1 MITDICDKFWEEFF
15 NDVKNNNVPTD
26 TYKEF
31 KEITT
36 KYFCERLGKG
46 IPVTEVSVWI
56 AVPIDEFK
64 ETLEKTNLP
73 SLKYWKLYEGGKTP
87 KWLYEEGYIIE
98 RWNYSLGG
106 IAMCFNTS
114 YTDFIETLNRIHLD
128 CKEHYFMGFAESSNP
143 IGQVYEYFFEC
154 NPNLF
159 DEMFRTL
166 QPTKLKEKE

>member
-1 MITDICDKFWEEFF
+1 MITDICNKFWEEFF

-31 KEITT
+31 KGIATD
-36 KYFCERLGKG
+36 YLCEKLRDGY
-46 IPVTEVSVWI
+46 PVTNVSVWI

-64 ETLEKTNLP
+64 KKVKKTKLP
-73 SLKYWKLYEGGKTP
+73 SLKYRTLYEGGKTP
-87 KWLYEEGYIIE
+87 KWLYKEGYIIE
-98 RWNYSLGG
+98 RWEYAIGG
-106 IAMCFNTS
+106 IAMVFNTS
-114 YTDFIETLNRIHLD
+114 LTDFIETLNRIHLD

-143 IGQVYEYFFEC
+143 IGQVYEHFFEC

-166 QPTKLKEKE
+166 KPIKLKEKE